1 MVDPAITAAVI
12 TVAFMVLSG
21 LLGLVYQH
29 FNKRISELEDE
40 TDGNGS
46 DYHSVKERVN
56 TIWNFLFGVR
66 EDPED
71 GGLSADIQ
79 EGFNNIEDELSETQ
93 SRQQQFHTEE
103 MDYLQKLV
111 NELHDDESVDIERED
126 VFGD

>member
-1 MVDPAITAAVI
+1 MEPAVIAAVLTI
-12 TVAFMVLSG
+12 SFAALSG
-21 LLGLVYQH
+21 LIGLVYR
-29 FNKRISELEDE
+29 NLNNRVNSLENE
-40 TDGNGS
+40 TDDNGDNHVS
-46 DYHSVKERVN
+46 LRERVD

-103 MDYLQKLV
+103 MDYLQRLV

-126 VFGD
+126 VFGDE